1 MLPSSILDKYTKA
14 TWMTTEVSYILIAD
28 TKILLE
34 SPLTTLSAQYSLT
47 MSFDI
52 PATLYWTQ
60 NLIWK
65 TSTEAGAAT
74 SGPKIA
80 LRG

>member
-28 TKILLE
+28 TFILLE

-52 PATLYWTQ
+52 PATLY
-60 NLIWK
+60 
-65 TSTEAGAAT
+65 
-74 SGPKIA
+74 
-80 LRG
+80 